1 MTFGKQLLLSLLVG
15 RAIMDPVTL
24 KLAKKKCHVF
34 QCLYEDCSQHGDR
47 VTMVKHKHMKHT
59 VEVNVPFRCSIC
71 NFVSIVGEGVNQTCQ
86 MVPPTQEPG
95 ERIIWH
101 HQRKT
106 NYIRVKFKA
115 LRNGRT
121 LPQSRFG

>member
-1 MTFGKQLLLSLLVG
+1 MTFGKQLLFSLLVG

-59 VEVNVPFRCSIC
+59 VEVNVPFRCSKC

-95 ERIIWH
+95 EGSFGIIKGK
-101 HQRKT
+101 QTISELNSK
-106 NYIRVKFKA
+106 
-115 LRNGRT
+115 L
-121 LPQSRFG
+121 